1 MKPSKSRVRRPRE
14 ERKGKGGRRNWLT
27 GGKENERVAAL
38 PKEVEKEK
46 TSNREPRTRDTRS
59 LSLSLSSSGER
70 NSIVSS
76 SKKEN
81 DFEKNSIRFLYTD
94 DFKKK
99 RKELVEERNGGEEEN
114 AHFLFPSFR
123 KKRYMFDS
131 KNIPHLPS
139 LSERNRDTTRINR
152 V

>member
-99 RKELVEERNGGEEEN
+99 KEGISR
-114 AHFLFPSFR
+114 R
-123 KKRYMFDS
+123 KKRRRRRKRALSIPFLS
-131 KNIPHLPS
+131 KKNVTCSIRKIS
-139 LSERNRDTTRINR
+139 LILRLFQRGTEIQH

>member
-70 NSIVSS
+70 NSIISS

-94 DFKKK
+94 DFKEKK
-99 RKELVEERNGGEEEN
+99 GRN
-114 AHFLFPSFR
+114 
-123 KKRYMFDS
+123 
-131 KNIPHLPS
+131 
-139 LSERNRDTTRINR
+139 
-152 V
+152 